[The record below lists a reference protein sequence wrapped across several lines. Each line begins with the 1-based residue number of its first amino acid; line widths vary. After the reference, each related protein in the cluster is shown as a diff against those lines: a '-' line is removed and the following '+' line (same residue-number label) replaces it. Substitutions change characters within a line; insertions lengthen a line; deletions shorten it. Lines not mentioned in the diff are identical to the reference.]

1 MTLKY
6 HTRMLQKYSL
16 PASPILC
23 VSVWACAPT
32 RGKPVKDPVRDL
44 FHRSDLF
51 VALWAPD
58 VILTTKSRQYLVVWL
73 KYGWS
78 WIWTVFCRQKVVV
91 NGWLFF
97 NCFLT
102 VFCLLNV
109 GASKNQIEKS
119 MWSTVIVKLFRGA
132 TSIICV
138 SLDVKLLCTKN
149 SSRNAALKIESPS
162 PLVKETKL
170 RH

>member
-1 MTLKY
+1 
-6 HTRMLQKYSL
+6 MLQMFL
-16 PASPILC
+16 D
-23 VSVWACAPT
+23 SVVGT
-32 RGKPVKDPVRDL
+32 RWTWSCRKEYCSCCRCCC
-44 FHRSDLF
+44 S
-51 VALWAPD
+51 WAPN

-138 SLDVKLLCTKN
+138 SLDVKLLCTKI
-149 SSRNAALKIESPS
+149 SSRDAALKIESPS